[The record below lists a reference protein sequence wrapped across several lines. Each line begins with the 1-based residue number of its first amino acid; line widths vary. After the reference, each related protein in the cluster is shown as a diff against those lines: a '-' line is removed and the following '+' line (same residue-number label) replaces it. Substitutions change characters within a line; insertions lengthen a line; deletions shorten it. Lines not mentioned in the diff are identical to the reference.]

1 MPTAQKYFYDS
12 ILGTFCF
19 VFNLQYSVN
28 CFPFLFRISKSQNYH
43 PILLKI
49 CGLITTVIN
58 HCTSWCYLVTW
69 YYSAAENAVIILSVQ
84 TMGHSCNKDFA
95 DLWLQ
100 ACDCLFI
107 VRDLFC
113 SCYKDVKVCH
123 HLRRHIQCV
132 HLFYGIVFFK

>member
-58 HCTSWCYLVTW
+58 HCTS
-69 YYSAAENAVIILSVQ
+69 
-84 TMGHSCNKDFA
+84 
-95 DLWLQ
+95 
-100 ACDCLFI
+100 
-107 VRDLFC
+107 
-113 SCYKDVKVCH
+113 
-123 HLRRHIQCV
+123 
-132 HLFYGIVFFK
+132 